1 VSKPLTFGKS
11 DVFLSSTLDRTS
23 GTIDPNT
30 PFRILILGDWSGKG
44 SRAVQNSRN
53 EIGRMRPVFVDRDNF
68 DTVLGKMGVE
78 VALRSTIPQVA
89 GATVKFAELDDF
101 HPDGIY
107 KQVSLFATLRN
118 LRSELGN
125 TRTFEAAAATVRG
138 WSDAA
143 GKRPNSSPE
152 PEPSPKATGEV
163 TGASLLEQMLAGG
176 QGQVPIASSP
186 TKGEDVAWNNFL
198 QDLVKPYIQPGN
210 DSEQPELIDV
220 VDKTIG
226 VLMRSILHDANFK
239 DLEAAWRALYFLVR
253 GLDTGT
259 ELKLYLL
266 DVSKSELTADLN
278 STENLTETG
287 IYNLLVEQ
295 TVGTPGA
302 EPWAVLCGNY
312 SFGADDED
320 METLSRI
327 AKIALQAGAP
337 FLSSVKPEVIGC
349 DSPADLADCRETTGR
364 SIVNESFSVLRG
376 LHEATY
382 LGLAVPRFL
391 LRLPYGK
398 DTDEIERFSFEEF
411 EGKVEHEA
419 YLWGNPAFICTY
431 LLAQSFSEQG
441 WEFRPGAN
449 LQVEGLP
456 MHTFEEDGSFETKPC
471 AEVLLSERAA
481 DAIMSKGV
489 MPLLSLKGAD
499 TIRLARFQSVAEP
512 ASALNGPWG

>member
-1 VSKPLTFGKS
+1 MSKPLTFGKS
-11 DVFLSSTLDRTS
+11 DVFLSSTLDGTS

-44 SRAVQNSRN
+44 SRAVQKSSN
-53 EIGRMRPVFVDRDNF
+53 EIGRMQPIFVDRDNF
-68 DTVLGKMGVE
+68 EAVLGKMGVE
-78 VALRSTIPQVA
+78 VALRSTNPQVA
-89 GATVKFAELDDF
+89 GATVKFAELDEF

-107 KQVSLFATLRN
+107 KQVGLFATLRN
-118 LRSELGN
+118 LRSALGN
-125 TRTFEAAAATVRG
+125 TRTFEAAAATVRS
-138 WSDAA
+138 WSDDA
-143 GKRPNSSPE
+143 GKRPNATPE
-152 PEPSPKATGEV
+152 PETQPKAIGEV

-176 QGQVPIASSP
+176 QGQVPVASSP
-186 TKGEDVAWNNFL
+186 TKGEDASWDNFL

-210 DSEQPELIDV
+210 DSELPELVDV
-220 VDKTIG
+220 VDKTTS
-226 VLMRSILHDANFK
+226 VLMRSILHDANFQE
-239 DLEAAWRALYFLVR
+239 LEAAWRALYFLVR

-278 STENLTETG
+278 STEDLTESG
-287 IYNLLVEQ
+287 IYKLLVEQ

-312 SFGADDED
+312 SFGNDDND
-320 METLSRI
+320 IETLGRI
-327 AKIALQAGAP
+327 AKIARQAGAP
-337 FLSSVKPEVIGC
+337 FLASVNPEVFGC
-349 DSPADLADCRETTGR
+349 DSPMDLADCRETTDE
-364 SIVNESFSVLRG
+364 SNVNDNFRLLRG
-376 LHEATY
+376 LPEATY
-382 LGLAVPRFL
+382 LGLAAPRFL

-398 DTDEIERFSFEEF
+398 DTDEIERFAFEEF
-411 EGKVEHEA
+411 EGTMEHEA

-431 LLAQSFSEQG
+431 LLAQSFSEHG

-456 MHTFEEDGSFETKPC
+456 LHAFEQDGSFETKPC

-499 TIRLARFQSVAEP
+499 TIRLARFQSIAEP
-512 ASALNGPWG
+512 ASALNGPWV

>member
-1 VSKPLTFGKS
+1 MSTPLTFSKS
-11 DVFLSSTLDRTS
+11 DVFLSSALEETS
-23 GTIDPNT
+23 GSIDPNT
-30 PFRILILGDWSGKG
+30 PFRILFLGDWSGKG
-44 SRAVQNSRN
+44 SRAVQKSTD
-53 EIGRMRPVFVDRDNF
+53 EIERMRPVIVDRDNF
-68 DTVLGKMGVE
+68 DQVLEKMSAE
-78 VALRSTIPQVA
+78 VALRSGEPQVA
-89 GATVKFAELDDF
+89 GAMVKFAELDDF
-101 HPDGIY
+101 DPDGIY

-125 TRTFEAAAATVRG
+125 TQTFEAAAATVRG

-210 DSEQPELIDV
+210 DSEQSELIDV

-266 DVSKSELTADLN
+266 DISKSELTADLN

-287 IYNLLVEQ
+287 IYRLLVEQ
-295 TVGTPGA
+295 TVETPGA
-302 EPWAVLCGNY
+302 EPWAMLCGNY
-312 SFGADDED
+312 RFGADDED

-327 AKIALQAGAP
+327 AKIARQAGAP

-349 DSPADLADCRETTGR
+349 DSPVDLADCRETTGR
-364 SIVNESFSVLRG
+364 STVNESFSVLRG
-376 LHEATY
+376 LPEATY
-382 LGLAVPRFL
+382 LGLAVLRFL

-398 DTDEIERFSFEEF
+398 DTDEIEKFAFEEF

-456 MHTFEEDGSFETKPC
+456 LHTFEDDGSFEIKPC

-499 TIRLARFQSVAEP
+499 TIRLARFQSIAEP
-512 ASALNGPWG
+512 ASALNGPWV

>member
-1 VSKPLTFGKS
+1 MSKPLTFGKS
-11 DVFLSSTLDRTS
+11 DVFLSSTLDGTS
-23 GTIDPNT
+23 GKIDPNT

-44 SRAVQNSRN
+44 SRALQKSRD

-78 VALRSTIPQVA
+78 VALRSTDPQVG

-101 HPDGIY
+101 HPDGVY
-107 KQVSLFATLRN
+107 KHVGLFATLRN

-138 WSDAA
+138 WSDAG
-143 GKRPNSSPE
+143 GKRPNTTEE
-152 PEPSPKATGEV
+152 PEAPPKALGNV
-163 TGASLLEQMLAGG
+163 TGADLLEQMLAGG

-186 TKGEDVAWNNFL
+186 TKGEDVAWETFL
-198 QDLVKPYIQPGN
+198 QDLVKPYIQPGDN
-210 DSEQPELIDV
+210 SEQPELIDV
-220 VDKTIG
+220 VDKTTS

-239 DLEAAWRALYFLVR
+239 ELEAAWRALYFLVR

-266 DVSKSELTADLN
+266 DVTKNELTADLN
-278 STENLTETG
+278 STEDLTETG
-287 IYNLLVEQ
+287 IYKLLVEQ
-295 TVGTPGA
+295 TVATPGA

-312 SFGADDED
+312 SFGDDD
-320 METLSRI
+320 KDIETLGRI
-327 AKIALQAGAP
+327 AKIAHQAGAP

-349 DSPADLADCRETTGR
+349 DSPADLADCRETDK
-364 SIVNESFSVLRG
+364 SNNNESFNLLRG
-376 LHEATY
+376 LREATY

-391 LRLPYGK
+391 LRLPFGK
-398 DTDEIERFSFEEF
+398 DTDEIERFAFEEF
-411 EGKVEHEA
+411 EGTIEHEA

-431 LLAQSFSEQG
+431 LLAQSFSEHG
-441 WEFRPGAN
+441 WDFRPGAN

-456 MHTFEEDGSFETKPC
+456 LHTFEEDGSFETKPC

-499 TIRLARFQSVAEP
+499 TILLARFQSIAEP
-512 ASALNGPWG
+512 VSALNGPWV